1 MENGEYFEEIFDL
14 KPVFPEMYSNGRSI
28 KPQIPYNNNPPSN
41 STAAVPKL
49 ISFESSNSP
58 KMDQNTTNLDTNSDY
73 SLTSDIINFSS
84 SAKDDNSSSSNEYCP
99 HSAKRSSSAAP
110 RTPSQAMDHVVAE
123 RKRRENLSQLFIS
136 LSKVVP
142 GLKKLDKASLLE
154 DGINYVKA
162 MQERVRVLEEE
173 EKRRARG
180 SSVDAAA
187 VKEDSSS
194 SSSSSSAYGLK
205 SDGPEIQ
212 ARISNKHVLIKIF
225 CKNKMGL
232 VSRIPS
238 EMMEMHLN
246 VVDMRIMPF
255 GGTALDI
262 TILAEMQREFKG
274 TTKDIVEQLHTIFLI

>member
-1 MENGEYFEEIFDL
+1 MEYYDEIFDL
-14 KPVFPEMYSNGRSI
+14 KPIFPEIHSNGRSI
-28 KPQIPYNNNPPSN
+28 NSDNNNNSSSN
-41 STAAVPKL
+41 STAAAPKL
-49 ISFESSNSP
+49 LSFESSNSP
-58 KMDQNTTNLDTNSDY
+58 QMDQSSLNVDY
-73 SLTSDIINFSS
+73 SVTSEIINFSS
-84 SAKDDNSSSSNEYCP
+84 STKDDYSSNNEYYP
-99 HSAKRSSSAAP
+99 QKRINSCAAA

-173 EKRRARG
+173 EERRN
-180 SSVDAAA
+180 AA

-194 SSSSSSAYGLK
+194 SYSGGESE
-205 SDGPEIQ
+205 GPEIH
-212 ARISNKHVLIKIF
+212 ARISDKHVLIKMF

-232 VSRIPS
+232 MSRIPS
-238 EMMEMHLN
+238 EMMDIMHLN

-262 TILAEMQREFKG
+262 TILAEVF
-274 TTKDIVEQLHTIFLI
+274 

>member
-1 MENGEYFEEIFDL
+1 MENGEFFEEIFDL
-14 KPVFPEMYSNGRSI
+14 KPIFPEIYSNGRSI
-28 KPQIPYNNNPPSN
+28 KPQISYNNNPPSN

-49 ISFESSNSP
+49 ISFESSTSP
-58 KMDQNTTNLDTNSDY
+58 KLDQNTANLDTNSDY
-73 SLTSDIINFSS
+73 SLTSEIINFSS

-99 HSAKRSSSAAP
+99 HSAKRGSSAAP

-136 LSKVVP
+136 LSKVIP

-173 EKRRARG
+173 EKRRERG
-180 SSVDAAA
+180 SSIDAAA
-187 VKEDSSS
+187 VKEDSLS

-232 VSRIPS
+232 MSRIPS

-255 GGTALDI
+255 GGGALDI
-262 TILAEMQREFKG
+262 TILAEMQTEFKG